1 MTSGTYE
8 NEKLPEDRELKDL
21 ILNNS
26 QRICAQ
32 TNDLTPP
39 CPPQSL
45 IVSDEFSCENYFD
58 NQSCDI
64 REFENRIEWQVD
76 GIYVERIQ
84 DFLISI
90 FLMTIKILIKL
101 VTPQTHFLFI
111 KIYQVYRD
119 IIMSLLLID
128 QETKVC
134 RPIHL

>member
-1 MTSGTYE
+1 M
-8 NEKLPEDRELKDL
+8 
-21 ILNNS
+21 
-26 QRICAQ
+26 
-32 TNDLTPP
+32 
-39 CPPQSL
+39 
-45 IVSDEFSCENYFD
+45 
-58 NQSCDI
+58 
-64 REFENRIEWQVD
+64 

-101 VTPQTHFLFI
+101 DTPQTHFLFI
-111 KIYQVYRD
+111 KIYQVYMD